1 MYMLAAELLDPM
13 LPALKPSDTVGQA
26 LAWMEEHHVGQLVL
40 TDQDEYRGIVS
51 EELLMD
57 IADDERLL
65 VDVMRL
71 FEQVYAQENQHLFE
85 VLGLVIQNQMQVIA
99 VINEEREFTGTI
111 SVSELLKQFAMEL
124 GVQESG
130 ALLIL
135 SLNERDYSLTEI
147 SRLIE
152 SNNVKIISS
161 YYSSAAYGM
170 PDRSRLT
177 LKLNRRDITSVIS
190 TLERFG
196 YHIEAAFANAPV
208 ESIDQERLDSLLR
221 YLNT

>member
-1 MYMLAAELLDPM
+1 MLAAELIDPM
-13 LPALKPSDTVGQA
+13 LPALKPTDSVEQA
-26 LAWMEEHHVGQLVL
+26 LDWMQEHRVGQLVL
-40 TDQDEYRGIVS
+40 TDQGEYRGVVS

-57 IADDERLL
+57 AADGERP
-65 VDVMRL
+65 VGEVMRL
-71 FEQVYAQENQHLFE
+71 FEQTYVLEEQHLFE
-85 VLGLVIQNQMQVIA
+85 VMSLVIQHQMEIVA
-99 VINEEREFTGTI
+99 VINEGREFSGTI
-111 SVSELLKQFAMEL
+111 SVTELLKQFAQEL

-130 ALLIL
+130 AILIL
-135 SLNERDYSLTEI
+135 NMNERDYSMAEI

-161 YYSSAAYGM
+161 YFSSAAYGM

-177 LKLNRRDITSVIS
+177 LKLNRRDITPVIS

-196 YHIEAAFANAPV
+196 YQIEASFANTPI

>member
-1 MYMLAAELLDPM
+1 MLAAELIDPM
-13 LPALKPSDTVGQA
+13 LPALKPTDSVGQA
-26 LAWMEEHHVGQLVL
+26 LDWMQEHRVGQLVL
-40 TDQDEYRGIVS
+40 ADQGSYRGVIT

-57 IADDERLL
+57 VSDDERPLS
-65 VDVMRL
+65 DVMRL
-71 FEQVYAQENQHLFE
+71 FEQTYVYEDQHLFE
-85 VLGLVIQNQMQVIA
+85 ILGLVIQHQMEVIA
-99 VINEEREFTGTI
+99 VLTEGQEFSGTI
-111 SVSELLKQFAMEL
+111 SVNELLKQFGQEL
-124 GVQESG
+124 GVQEAG
-130 ALLIL
+130 AILIL
-135 SLNERDYSLTEI
+135 NMNERDYSMAEI

-152 SNNVKIISS
+152 SNNVKVISS
-161 YYSSAAYGM
+161 YFSSAAYGM

-177 LKLNRRDITSVIS
+177 LKLNRRDITPVIS